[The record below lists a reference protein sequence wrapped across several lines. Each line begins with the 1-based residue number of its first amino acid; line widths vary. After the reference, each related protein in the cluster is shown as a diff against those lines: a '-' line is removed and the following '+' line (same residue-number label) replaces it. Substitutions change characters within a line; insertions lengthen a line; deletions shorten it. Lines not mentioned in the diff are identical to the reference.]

1 LLALCFHR
9 LSFPVALHLVSL
21 ARSIFFTCHQCCLLT
36 FPACSPVA
44 EACSLAAFFFF
55 SVQLNAPYVS
65 VGECP
70 LACSISLPVYGS
82 KIRKSGHFYCL
93 SSSLVLMYSVCAHR
107 TPSCYLS

>member
-44 EACSLAAFFFF
+44 EACSLAAFFF
-55 SVQLNAPYVS
+55 
-65 VGECP
+65 
-70 LACSISLPVYGS
+70 
-82 KIRKSGHFYCL
+82 L
-93 SSSLVLMYSVCAHR
+93 SSSMLPMSQSVSAHLLA
-107 TPSCYLS
+107 PFPCLSMAQKSVSRATFIICHLLLC